1 MPVEMQIES
10 GGLIV
15 RNTPAARLY
24 ALLDSSA
31 EDVQPLAGDLS
42 DVLKCVEPK
51 KLKDVTALVERLETT
66 KKRARE
72 QFLGPA
78 WTTLVV
84 ECTAAEV
91 RGLLAAAGA
100 KM

>member
-1 MPVEMQIES
+1 MPVETQIES

-15 RNTPAARLY
+15 RNTAAARLY
-24 ALLDSSA
+24 ALLDAGA

-42 DVLKCVEPK
+42 DVLKCIEPK
-51 KLKDVTALVERLETT
+51 NIKGVQPLIERLDAT

-72 QFLGPA
+72 QFLGPS
-78 WTTLVV
+78 WMTLVV

-91 RGLLAAAGA
+91 RGLLTAAGA
-100 KM
+100 KV